1 MDDLDVHFDS
11 LFLSPHD
18 CMAIALMHFGP
29 GVNLSFSLVVFSS
42 NDCSE
47 YFVVIRYQLIY
58 LHF

>member
-11 LFLSPHD
+11 LFLSSHD
-18 CMAIALMHFGP
+18 CMAIALMHFWP
-29 GVNLSFSLVVFSS
+29 GVHLSFGLVVFSS

-47 YFVVIRYQLIY
+47 YFVVIRDQLIY

>member
-11 LFLSPHD
+11 LFLSSHD
-18 CMAIALMHFGP
+18 CMATALMHFGP

-47 YFVVIRYQLIY
+47 YFVVIRDQLIY